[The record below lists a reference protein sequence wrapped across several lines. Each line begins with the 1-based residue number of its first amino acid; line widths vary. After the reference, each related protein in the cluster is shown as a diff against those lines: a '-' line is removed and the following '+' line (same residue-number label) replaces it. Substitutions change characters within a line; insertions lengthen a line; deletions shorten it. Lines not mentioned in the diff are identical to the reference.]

1 MTETTRIET
10 FLPGFG
16 GFHGTQW
23 ENLFP
28 FTREVRADRFA
39 HEEGAGGLD
48 GADYSR
54 ILRETSDAPRFFTSL
69 AARFCRLYDAEISR
83 RLGFE
88 LGLTFS
94 AFDIPSAH
102 GGTSDFILATMPL
115 RNAGR
120 MFARSAEE
128 GHLRLRT
135 SIRERFAPYDGVVPY
150 PAETVEEW
158 LAEPVERWGRV
169 ALCDLLAVFVDPD
182 TDERLYAEMTDGSD
196 VHMAFEDAV
205 DWKWFWDLIAVR
217 RGMLGE
223 PSVMAAMPAN
233 PQA

>member
-1 MTETTRIET
+1 MTDTTWIET

-23 ENLFP
+23 ENLLP
-28 FTREVRADRFA
+28 FAREIRADRFA

-48 GADYSR
+48 GGDYSR
-54 ILRETSDAPRFFTSL
+54 ILRETSDAPRFFISL
-69 AARFCRLYDAEISR
+69 AARFCRRYDAEISR

-120 MFARSAEE
+120 MLARSAEE
-128 GHLRLRT
+128 GHLRLLA

-150 PAETVEEW
+150 PADAVEQW

-169 ALCDLLAVFVDPD
+169 ELCDLLAVFVDPEI
-182 TDERLYAEMTDGSD
+182 DERLYAEMTGGSD
-196 VHMAFEDAV
+196 VQMAFEDAV
-205 DWKWFWDLIAVR
+205 DWKRFRDLIAVR
-217 RGMLGE
+217 RGTPPE
-223 PSVMAAMPAN
+223 RSVVDALPAN
-233 PQA
+233 PKA